1 MKLKPVNIA
10 QTASASSIVFDAL
23 RKAII
28 EGDLSDGEALRQD
41 EIAKLFNTSRIPVR
55 EAISRL
61 EEQGLV
67 KTVRYKGAVVSALSD
82 NDLAEIFDFRAVI
95 EPEIMRRAVP
105 NLTDEDVAAARK
117 FCDLFAQ
124 SSDTTQWGGF
134 NRAFHAAL
142 YGPSNLP
149 FHLEVAE
156 NAMDRVDRFLR
167 HRMLTDNRK
176 ATSDTEHHAI
186 LVACENRDAERAA
199 KLTRNHILG
208 TKVHLLR
215 KVPQD

>member
-28 EGDLSDGEALRQD
+28 EGDLSDGEPLRQD

-67 KTVRYKGAVVSALSD
+67 KTVRYKGAVVSALSPE
-82 NDLAEIFDFRAVI
+82 DLAEIFDFRAVV

-105 NLTDEDVAAARK
+105 NLLAEDLEKARDCCDRFAASVDPHDWG
-117 FCDLFAQ
+117 DL
-124 SSDTTQWGGF
+124 
-134 NRAFHAAL
+134 NRDFHTAL
-142 YGPSNLP
+142 YAPAGLS
-149 FHLEVAE
+149 FHTEVTQ

-167 HRMLTDNRK
+167 FRLVTDNHK
-176 ATSDTEHHAI
+176 SQSDVEHRAI
-186 LVACENRDAERAA
+186 LEACEARDAKRAA
-199 KLTRNHILG
+199 KLTRDHIQG
-208 TKVHLLR
+208 TKAHLLR
-215 KVPQD
+215 TMGR